1 MDKSTKKIVAVLF
14 IIALLSSY
22 LTWVYAENYYTG
34 VYKTELKSAEIA
46 YYQAIFE
53 RDTYA
58 YMYYK
63 EIGNEEM
70 AKTFEKSNIFERK
83 NEWLILENLF

>member
-1 MDKSTKKIVAVLF
+1 MDKLTKIFIVVLS
-14 IIALLSSY
+14 ILALLSSY
-22 LTWVYAENYYTG
+22 FTFVHAEGYYKG
-34 VYKTELKSAEIA
+34 LYETELKSAEIA

-83 NEWLILENLF
+83 NE

>member
-1 MDKSTKKIVAVLF
+1 MDKETKILVTVLF
-14 IIALLSSY
+14 TITLLSNYMMWKS
-22 LTWVYAENYYTG
+22 AENYYTG
-34 VYKTELKSAEIA
+34 LYETELKSAE
-46 YYQAIFE
+46 QAIFE

-70 AKTFEKSNIFERK
+70 AKTFEKSNIFERE
-83 NEWLILENLF
+83 NE

>member
-1 MDKSTKKIVAVLF
+1 MDKLTKIFIVVLF
-14 IIALLSSY
+14 ALALLSSY
-22 LTWVYAENYYTG
+22 FTWVYAESYHKGLYE
-34 VYKTELKSAEIA
+34 TELKSAEIA

-83 NEWLILENLF
+83 NE

>member
-1 MDKSTKKIVAVLF
+1 MEKEIKKILYLSVSLILC
-14 IIALLSSY
+14 IIW
-22 LTWVYAENYYTG
+22 LTVHYTG
-34 VYKTELKSAEIA
+34 KYYEIEYSDELKSAEIA

-83 NEWLILENLF
+83 NE

>member
-1 MDKSTKKIVAVLF
+1 MDKNTKKIVAVLF

-22 LTWVYAENYYTG
+22 LTWVYDKNYYKDM
-34 VYKTELKSAEIA
+34 YETERKNAEIA

-58 YMYYK
+58 RMYYK
-63 EIGNEEM
+63 SIGNEEM
-70 AKTFEKSNIFERK
+70 AKTFERSNTFEREK
-83 NEWLILENLF
+83 ECYD

>member
-1 MDKSTKKIVAVLF
+1 MDKITKIFIIVLF
-14 IIALLSSY
+14 TLTLFLSY
-22 LTWVYAENYYTG
+22 FTWVYSENYYTG
-34 VYKTELKSAEIA
+34 VYETELKSAEIA

-83 NEWLILENLF
+83 NE

>member
-1 MDKSTKKIVAVLF
+1 MDKLTKIFIIVLF
-14 IIALLSSY
+14 TLTLLLSY
-22 LTWVYAENYYTG
+22 FTWVYAYMYYKD
-34 VYKTELKSAEIA
+34 VYETELKSAEIA

-83 NEWLILENLF
+83 NE

>member
-1 MDKSTKKIVAVLF
+1 MDKETKILVIILF
-14 IIALLSSY
+14 TITLLSNYVMWKS
-22 LTWVYAENYYTG
+22 AENYYTG
-34 VYKTELKSAEIA
+34 LYETELKSAEQA

-83 NEWLILENLF
+83 NEWLILENRL

>member
-1 MDKSTKKIVAVLF
+1 MEKEIRRLQYLFSAVF
-14 IIALLSSY
+14 ILGILW
-22 LTWVYAENYYTG
+22 LTAHYTG
-34 VYKTELKSAEIA
+34 KYYEIEYRDEFKSAELA
-46 YYQAIFE
+46 YHQAIFE

-83 NEWLILENLF
+83 NE

>member
-1 MDKSTKKIVAVLF
+1 MDKLTKIFIIVLF
-14 IIALLSSY
+14 TLTLLSSY
-22 LTWVYAENYYTG
+22 FTWVYAEKYYTG
-34 VYKTELKSAEIA
+34 VYETELKSAEIA

-83 NEWLILENLF
+83 NE

>member
-1 MDKSTKKIVAVLF
+1 MDKLTKVFIAILF
-14 IIALLSSY
+14 TLALLSSY
-22 LTWVYAENYYTG
+22 FTWVYSESYHKDLYE
-34 VYKTELKSAEIA
+34 TELKSAEIA

-83 NEWLILENLF
+83 NE